1 MRNQAVITRL
11 FIIAAVGWLG
21 FTLPAAQA
29 QTRDSLSVIYDS
41 QTIQSFGSI
50 YVKGSR
56 RLTFRALSSEFQ
68 PGVTK
73 DLYEQSRKS
82 LVLARI
88 MTVVSVAALVGSAIL
103 RKNQQTGGVA
113 LLAVGVGLNL
123 GNLGLR
129 KKSTELVD
137 RAIWQRNREILFN
150 VR

>member
-1 MRNQAVITRL
+1 MS
-11 FIIAAVGWLG
+11 AAVGWLG
-21 FTLPAAQA
+21 FAFPTAQA
-29 QTRDSLSVIYDS
+29 QSRDSLLTVYDS
-41 QTIQSFGSI
+41 QTIHSFGSV

-56 RLTFRALSSEFQ
+56 RLTFRDLRNEFQ

-73 DLYEQSRKS
+73 NLYDQSRKS
-82 LVLARI
+82 LALART
-88 MTVVSVAALVGSAIL
+88 MTIVSVAALVGSAIL

-113 LLAVGVGLNL
+113 LLVVGVGLNL

-137 RAIWQRNREILFN
+137 RAIWQRNREVLFK